1 LSFDI
6 VELLVVRS
14 RIQLAGGAS
23 LPAAAL
29 GHPGPQSPHP
39 MHFLEADD

>member
-23 LPAAAL
+23 LPAAL